1 MLDDLRYLECN
12 CLIEVGKYEVLLETK
27 LTDEPYQLLT
37 WHGTVYGKKKNKKRK
52 GIDKD
57 NQNLEVNIL
66 FSRFISQTNKKLST
80 YNYFNRLLYFAI
92 QS

>member
-12 CLIEVGKYEVLLETK
+12 GLIEVGKYEVLLETK

-37 WHGTVYGKKKNKKRK
+37 WHGTVYGKKKKKRK

-66 FSRFISQTNKKLST
+66 FSRFISQTNKKLSK
-80 YNYFNRLLYFAI
+80 YNYVNRLLYFAI